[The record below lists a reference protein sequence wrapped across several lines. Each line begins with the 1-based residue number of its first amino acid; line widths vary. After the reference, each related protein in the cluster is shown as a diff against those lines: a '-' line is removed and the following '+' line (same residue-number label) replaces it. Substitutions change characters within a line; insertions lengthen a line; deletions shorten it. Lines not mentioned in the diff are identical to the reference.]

1 MTYGECKKQI
11 LALIEEYAPNITNY
25 TEDEDISTRLPF
37 LIDLANQEL
46 AQIKKIMATKI
57 YAEIADENKQDKFT
71 SYTLPSDLYQIR
83 NVYLLDTNNKKS
95 NSNYYLISKN
105 KIYINDNNPG
115 QTVVEYYKYPTT
127 INEKTKDSFYLE
139 IDQDAQSVLPYK
151 VANDLLVTD
160 PSADYTAFATEYQ
173 RKLQLLDTRKNIPT
187 VNLKEYDLS
196 ENGNEY
202 DIL

>member
-11 LALIEEYAPNITNY
+11 LALIEEYTPDNNNY
-25 TEDEDISTRLPF
+25 TEDEDIATRLPF
-37 LIDLANQEL
+37 LVDLANQEL
-46 AQIKKIMATKI
+46 AQTKKIIATKI
-57 YAEIADENKQDKFT
+57 YAEISDENKEDKYT

-83 NVYLLDTNNKKS
+83 NVYLLDANNKKG
-95 NSNYYLISKN
+95 NSDYYLMGKN
-105 KIYINDNNPG
+105 KIYINDNNAG
-115 QTVVEYYKYPTT
+115 QTVVEYYKYPTI

-173 RKLQLLDTRKNIPT
+173 RKLQLLDTRRNIPT
-187 VNLKEYDLS
+187 VNLRDYEPD
-196 ENGNEY
+196 ENEGEF
-202 DIL
+202 DI